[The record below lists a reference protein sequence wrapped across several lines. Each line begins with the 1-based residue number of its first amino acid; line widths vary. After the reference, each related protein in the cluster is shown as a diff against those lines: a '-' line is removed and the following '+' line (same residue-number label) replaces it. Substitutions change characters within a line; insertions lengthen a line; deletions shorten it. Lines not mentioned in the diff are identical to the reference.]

1 MMEISPATMAAPPRL
16 RILGLAVRPRTL
28 SCAVVPVLLGTAVA
42 SAVGQARWLP
52 ALACLACSLLIQIGT
67 NLVND
72 YADHEKG
79 ADHDGRLGP
88 QRVTASGLAEAR
100 TVKRWAAAAFGL
112 AILPGAYLVAIGGWP
127 ILVAGLLSFASGY
140 AYTAGPYPL
149 GYHGLGDLF
158 VLVFFGFVA
167 TLGCTW
173 VQTHTLPALAWLAA
187 VPAGGLATA
196 ILVVNNLR
204 DAPTDAVAGK
214 KTLAVRLGTKAA
226 RAQYALLLAL
236 SLATPIVLFL
246 SGLSRAWVLLP
257 LLAGP
262 LAVRPLLLVLEA
274 SGRELNEALAGTAR
288 LHLVVGALLAL
299 GLSL

>member
-1 MMEISPATMAAPPRL
+1 MEISPATLAAPPRL
-16 RILGLAVRPRTL
+16 RILALAVRPRTL

-42 SAVGQARWLP
+42 STLGMARWLP
-52 ALACLACSLLIQIGT
+52 ALACLICSLLIQIGT

-79 ADHDGRLGP
+79 ADTEGRLGP
-88 QRVTASGLAEAR
+88 QRVTQSGLADAR
-100 TVKRWAAAAFGL
+100 TVKRWAAASFGL

-140 AYTAGPYPL
+140 AYTAGPFPL

-173 VQTHTLPALAWLAA
+173 VQAHSLPPQAWLAA
-187 VPAGGLATA
+187 IPAGGLATA

-204 DAPTDAVAGK
+204 DAPTDALAGK
-214 KTLAVRLGTKAA
+214 RTLAVRLGTNAA
-226 RAQYALLLAL
+226 RVQYSLLLAL
-236 SLATPIVLFL
+236 SLATPLALFL
-246 SGLSRAWVLLP
+246 SGLARAWVLLP

-262 LAVRPLLLVLEA
+262 LAVKPLLLVMNA
-274 SGRELNEALAGTAR
+274 AGRELNEALAGTAR